1 MSKTKG
7 LINMSVSDLLE
18 KLYQGENL
26 HHADT
31 RYIFDALL
39 KGEINE
45 ASISALLIALKC
57 KGETPEEIAGAAQAM
72 REACDFPD
80 LNFDTMDC
88 CGTGGDGSN
97 TINVSTIVSFVLAAS
112 GVKVVKHGNRS
123 VSSKSGSADV
133 LEKLGIP
140 LAQDAALAVKALQ
153 EVNFCFLFAPHFHS
167 GVKYAMP
174 VRKSLSTRTVFNLL
188 GPLVNPAQPKY
199 QMMGVY
205 DARLCKPL
213 AETLQQLGCE
223 RALVVNGQ
231 GLDEITITGTTN
243 AAFAADGKVIE
254 MIIDPIEVG
263 LPIFDLSEIKGD
275 DAEYNTTRLLAIL
288 KGEGTPAENAV
299 VALNAG
305 TALWVH
311 DKAKDWK
318 DGYQQALEL
327 LSSGQSYQQLLAIQ
341 NFYKENTPQP

>member
-1 MSKTKG
+1 MSISEK
-7 LINMSVSDLLE
+7 LE
-18 KLYQGENL
+18 KLYRGENL
-26 HHADT
+26 HHDET
-31 RYIFDALL
+31 HEIFQALL
-39 KGEINE
+39 KGEMNE

-57 KGETPEEIAGAAQAM
+57 KGETPQEIAGAAQAM

-80 LNFDTMDC
+80 LAFETMDC

-97 TINVSTIVSFVLAAS
+97 TINVSTIVSFVLAAA

-140 LAQDAALAVKALQ
+140 LAQDPQLAIKAL
-153 EVNFCFLFAPHFHS
+153 ESVNFCFLFAPHFHS

-188 GPLVNPAQPKY
+188 GPLVNPAQPKF

-205 DARLCKPL
+205 DASLCKPL

-231 GLDEITITGTTN
+231 GLDEITITGTTH
-243 AAFAADGKVIE
+243 AAFAAEGKVTE
-254 MIIDPIEVG
+254 MTIDPKDVG
-263 LPIFDLSEIKGD
+263 LPVFVLSEIKGA
-275 DAEYNTTRLLAIL
+275 DAEYNTQRLLAIL
-288 KGEGTPAENAV
+288 KGNGSAAENAV

-305 TALWVH
+305 TALWINNN
-311 DKAKDWK
+311 APTWQ
-318 DGYQQALEL
+318 DGYQQACDL
-327 LSSGQSYQQLLAIQ
+327 LSNASAYQQLIAIQ
-341 NFYKENTPQP
+341 DFYTQEAL

>member
-1 MSKTKG
+1 MTISEH
-7 LINMSVSDLLE
+7 LE
-18 KLYQGENL
+18 KLYRGESL
-26 HHADT
+26 QHADT
-31 RYIFDALL
+31 RLIFDSLL
-39 KGEINE
+39 KGEMNE
-45 ASISALLIALKC
+45 PSISALLIALKC

-72 REACDFPD
+72 REACDFPALD
-80 LNFDTMDC
+80 FDTMDC

-97 TINVSTIVSFVLAAS
+97 TINVSTIVSFVLAAA
-112 GVKVVKHGNRS
+112 GIKVVKHGNRS

-140 LAQDAALAVKALQ
+140 LAQDVELAVQALK

-199 QMMGVY
+199 QIMGVY
-205 DARLCKPL
+205 DASLCKPL

-231 GLDEITITGTTN
+231 GLDEITITGTSN
-243 AAFAADGKVIE
+243 AAFAADGQVTE
-254 MIIDPIEVG
+254 MIIDPKEVG
-263 LPIFDLSEIKGD
+263 LPLFDLKDIKGD
-275 DAEYNTTRLLAIL
+275 DADYNTQRLLAIL
-288 KGEGTPAENAV
+288 KGHGSDAENAV

-318 DGYQQALEL
+318 DGYQQAREL
-327 LSSGQSYQQLLAIQ
+327 LVSGEAYMQLLAIQ
-341 NFYKENTPQP
+341 NFYANGMFDV